1 MNTAASI
8 LMFLLGCG
16 GLALTLLT
24 SLRKYSRAV
33 ELGVVCALLLLIPTA
48 AADSVPVR
56 CLLGCLCFVLLAL
69 PVGYCLSRSTPK
81 GIRCTKKNRKRR

>member
-24 SLRKYSRAV
+24 SLRRNSRAV
-33 ELGVVCALLLLIPTA
+33 ELGVVCALRMLLPTG
-48 AADSVPVR
+48 AADSAPVR
-56 CLLGCLCFVLLAL
+56 CVLGCLCFVLLAL
-69 PVGYCLSRSTPK
+69 PVVYCLNCKPK
-81 GIRCTKKNRKRR
+81 GKRCSKNRKRR

>member
-1 MNTAASI
+1 MNTAVAI

-24 SLRKYSRAV
+24 SLRKNSRAV
-33 ELGVVCALLLLIPTA
+33 ELGVVCALLMLIPTA

-56 CLLGCLCFVLLAL
+56 WVLGCLCFVLLAL
-69 PVGYCLSRSTPK
+69 PVGYMLNFTPK
-81 GIRCTKKNRKRR
+81 GRRCTRKNRKRR

>member
-8 LMFLLGCG
+8 FMFLLGCG

-24 SLRKYSRAV
+24 SLRRNSRAV
-33 ELGVVCALLLLIPTA
+33 ELGVVCVLLMLIPTA

-56 CLLGCLCFVLLAL
+56 CVLGGLCFILLLL
-69 PVGYCLSRSTPK
+69 PVGYLLNFTSK
-81 GIRCTKKNRKRR
+81 GRRCTRKNRKRR

>member
-24 SLRKYSRAV
+24 SLRKNSRAV
-33 ELGVVCALLLLIPTA
+33 ELGVVCALLMLIPTA
-48 AADSVPVR
+48 ASDSVPVR
-56 CLLGCLCFVLLAL
+56 IVLGCLCFVLLVL
-69 PVGYCLSRSTPK
+69 PVGYCLSSTPK
-81 GIRCTKKNRKRR
+81 GIRCAKKNRKRR

>member
-24 SLRKYSRAV
+24 SLRKNSRAV
-33 ELGVVCALLLLIPTA
+33 ELGVVCVLLMLIPTA
-48 AADSVPVR
+48 AVDSVPVHS
-56 CLLGCLCFVLLAL
+56 AL
-69 PVGYCLSRSTPK
+69 PCLGVHCASVD
-81 GIRCTKKNRKRR
+81 

>member
-24 SLRKYSRAV
+24 SLRRHSRAV
-33 ELGVVCALLLLIPTA
+33 ELGVVWALLMLIPTA

-56 CLLGCLCFVLLAL
+56 CVLGCLCYVCWLCVAVYFKNF
-69 PVGYCLSRSTPK
+69 RRK
-81 GIRCTKKNRKRR
+81 NHRCRKR